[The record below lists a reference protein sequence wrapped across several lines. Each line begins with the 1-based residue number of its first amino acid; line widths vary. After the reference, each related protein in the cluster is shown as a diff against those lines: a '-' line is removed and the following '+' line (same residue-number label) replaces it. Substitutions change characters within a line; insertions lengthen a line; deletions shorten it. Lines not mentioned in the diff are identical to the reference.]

1 MPCHKVK
8 KCGIDIFMTTTVL
21 KRGYSMVEVE
31 LPPKIHSPNLPK
43 IKNMLPEVRVALV
56 SVFFLVLNLQ
66 NILPVTRSDPLA
78 KCYVNVNVMSP
89 KINYLCPKGFLKLGG
104 G

>member
-1 MPCHKVK
+1 VFIPGLISSFWMTFP
-8 KCGIDIFMTTTVL
+8 IIFHLLLATRWRNTTTVL

-56 SVFFLVLNLQ
+56 AVFFW
-66 NILPVTRSDPLA
+66 
-78 KCYVNVNVMSP
+78 Y
-89 KINYLCPKGFLKLGG
+89 
-104 G
+104 